1 MIFYVSYIECFRCH
15 KISSEKNAV
24 GVFFIRCCSVL
35 QIFKIVIRICAI
47 LLVIGLSILLRS
59 IFYKPKSVI
68 ERPFSINFFIVWP
81 DEPANHT
88 ILPDLNS
95 MPWPKYQRPNL
106 ANNSM
111 VAYQGPFD
119 LKMSNG
125 QYATLLLLIEKFQE
139 IMISLKLQN
148 QWFMGAGT
156 LLGSLQHHDIIPW
169 DDDADLFL
177 HVRYRQQVQNA
188 LRKLNPKFGTYW
200 QRTRDKLFFKSFQKG
215 TKTDADSI
223 GSHNLSRYPWA
234 WPFLD
239 IAYYHELNTDRGI
252 EFGVNH
258 RRFNLR
264 DIYPLTYRPFGKHW
278 FPAPRRPIS
287 FLGSYYST
295 KRQRCSSPA
304 YSHALEKSIKSYEK
318 DCRKLMSQYA
328 FVQRCPLRDSR
339 RSGNST
345 VFCDEYLV
353 DGNAQIIHKIR
364 TVLDPDEIGSKLFTA
379 RHGTFKCPS

>member
-1 MIFYVSYIECFRCH
+1 MHINQPVSLVPPHFSPGPVSLIYCFCFRVVLLICSH
-15 KISSEKNAV
+15 EFAHFQLHLQNILFKFKKIINLKQSKSHCNFKISY
-24 GVFFIRCCSVL
+24 R
-35 QIFKIVIRICAI
+35 
-47 LLVIGLSILLRS
+47 
-59 IFYKPKSVI
+59 
-68 ERPFSINFFIVWP
+68 ERDNV
-81 DEPANHT
+81 
-88 ILPDLNS
+88 
-95 MPWPKYQRPNL
+95 Y
-106 ANNSM
+106 
-111 VAYQGPFD
+111 
-119 LKMSNG
+119 
-125 QYATLLLLIEKFQE
+125 
-139 IMISLKLQN
+139 
-148 QWFMGAGT
+148 
-156 LLGSLQHHDIIPW
+156 
-169 DDDADLFL
+169 LFL
-177 HVRYRQQVQNA
+177 HLCYRQQVQNA
-188 LRKLNPKFGTYW
+188 LRNLTPKFGTYW

-287 FLGSYYST
+287 FLSSYYST

-353 DGNAQIIHKIR
+353 DGNGQIIHKIR
-364 TVLDPDEIGSKLFTA
+364 TVLDPDEIGSQLFTA
-379 RHGTFKCPS
+379 RHDTFKCPS